1 MIIRRKHTGN
11 FAVIPN
17 STTHDARLSAD
28 ALGVLVYLLSK
39 PSDWLVHMTEL
50 RKRFGMGRDRLYN
63 IIAELESCGYVLR
76 SQNRADSSKR
86 FCPVEYIIHDVP
98 VGAAEPLPEN
108 PEAEKPQQKA
118 ASVFTA
124 SGSAVSGKSGHI
136 LKTDL
141 TKSPYGEADAS
152 REGGAKAP
160 STSSQIWTEAL
171 KLLSHEPLSE
181 SQKRTLIGK
190 WQKRTPTELAKKEL
204 LAAVRAAA
212 KAGTPEPISYVEAAL
227 RKYPVPPDPVTF
239 TPTDWQRNVQA
250 AIKTKQWAQNW
261 GPPPGKRGCRVPP
274 ELVTP
279 QLQSALSQGMRA

>member
-1 MIIRRKHTGN
+1 VTPAGAKLLLIVLANYANDKRQCWPSKATLAADSSMS
-11 FAVIPN
+11 N
-17 STTHDARLSAD
+17 ST
-28 ALGVLVYLLSK
+28 VCKYLL
-39 PSDWLVHMTEL
+39 EL
-50 RKRFGMGRDRLYN
+50 QQAGLISVRKRFDERFDAKALHQSSIITLN
-63 IIAELESCGYVLR
+63 IEGVVRVADNGCPSDGQGLSEPSDNGLSDCSDTNHQLEPS
-76 SQNRADSSKR
+76 
-86 FCPVEYIIHDVP
+86 I
-98 VGAAEPLPEN
+98 EP
-108 PEAEKPQQKA
+108 K
-118 ASVFTA
+118 
-124 SGSAVSGKSGHI
+124 
-136 LKTDL
+136 
-141 TKSPYGEADAS
+141 EADAS

-171 KLLSHEPLSE
+171 RLLSHEPLSE
-181 SQKRTLIGK
+181 PQKRTLIGK

-212 KAGTPEPISYVEAAL
+212 NAGTPDPISYVEASL

-279 QLQSALSQGMRA
+279 QLQTALSQGVRA